1 MKVAVVKYN
10 AGNVQSVL
18 FALGRL
24 GVSAEWT
31 DSPEALRA
39 ADKVIFPG
47 VGEAGSAMACLR
59 AAGLDR
65 ILPALKRPVLGI
77 CLGMQLLCRRS
88 EESGTDCMGVFSQ
101 NVVKFAPG
109 PKVPHMGWN
118 SVTRLKGPLFSGL
131 EDPVYA
137 YFVHSYRAGYGT
149 DTAGVTDYGGEF
161 SAALWRDNFY
171 GVQFHPEK
179 SGPAGRRILEN
190 FLAL

>member
-18 FALGRL
+18 FALERL
-24 GVSAEWT
+24 GVKADWT
-31 DSPEALRA
+31 DSPAELKA

-65 ILPALKRPVLGI
+65 VMPDLKCPVLGI

-88 EESGTDCMGVFSQ
+88 EESGTDCMGVFAQ
-101 NVVKFAPG
+101 EVVRFATG

-118 SVTRLKGPLFSGL
+118 SVTGLKGPLFGGL
-131 EDPVYA
+131 EEGFYA
-137 YFVHSYRAGYGT
+137 YFIHSFRAGCGA

-179 SGPAGRRILEN
+179 SGPAGRRMLEN
-190 FLAL
+190 FLSL

>member
-1 MKVAVVKYN
+1 
-10 AGNVQSVL
+10 
-18 FALGRL
+18 
-24 GVSAEWT
+24 
-31 DSPEALRA
+31 
-39 ADKVIFPG
+39 
-47 VGEAGSAMACLR
+47 
-59 AAGLDR
+59 
-65 ILPALKRPVLGI
+65 VLGI

-88 EESGTDCMGVFSQ
+88 DESGTDCMGIFAQ
-101 NVVKFAPG
+101 DVVKFAPG

-131 EDPVYA
+131 DEIYA
-137 YFVHSYRAGYGT
+137 YFVHSYRAEAGA